1 MIHLKRINSTDRC
14 IYIKDKLIRK
24 RVIAYRLN
32 AFGISRICSICHNVF
47 QRDHINKCDF
57 VT

>member
-47 QRDHINKCDF
+47 QRDHINKG
-57 VT
+57 TL